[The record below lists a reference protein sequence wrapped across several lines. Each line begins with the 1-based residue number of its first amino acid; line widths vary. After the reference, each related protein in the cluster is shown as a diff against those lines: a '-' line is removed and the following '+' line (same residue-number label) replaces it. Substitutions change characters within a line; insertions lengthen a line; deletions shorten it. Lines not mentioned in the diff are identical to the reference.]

1 MISWTLAA
9 GLAGGLGLFLLGIS
23 MLTDGLRLAAGPALE
38 RILAAA
44 TRTRWHALG
53 SGVLMAAVVQSSTA
67 IIVAAIGFVNAGLL
81 GLGPS
86 IWVLFG
92 SSLGSTMTA
101 WMVALVG
108 PALDIE
114 IFALPMIGVGV
125 ALRLTGR
132 DQRRSELGSAI
143 AGFGLL
149 LLGIGMLRE
158 AFGDLASRISLPQ
171 GEGPLAVVGQV
182 AAGMLITVL
191 VQASSGTTAIAIT
204 AAQSGLLTAPSA
216 AAVMIG
222 ASLGTIVTA
231 TLATIGATSNAQ
243 RAASA
248 YVAFNLIAATVAL
261 VLLPWLVDAIAQVRA
276 ALGLAPDTARQ
287 LAAFLTTFKLIGV
300 ALMWPLSRL
309 LTRWL
314 RRRFRAREEDEAQPR
329 HLDETVLAVPSL
341 AIDAFQQEVLRIGQ
355 VANRLARAALTG
367 AEPRALQ
374 RDQAIATALVSAAE
388 AFVDRV
394 NRGGMPDR
402 DSERLAAVLR
412 ILRYHESVAEQ
423 SLLMSP
429 LVLPSVHDQ
438 RLTDL
443 HTALMQAADRLFVL
457 SDPAGAPASA
467 DELEE
472 AAGAMET
479 AYQAIKAGLL
489 DSGAIGSARL
499 TEMDDALRRYSA
511 LRRATQQA
519 VKAWQRMLSVR
530 PLPSPAPSDARDA
543 PDSAR
548 ASRPGAD

>member
-23 MLTDGLRLAAGPALE
+23 MLTDGLRVAAGPALE

-67 IIVAAIGFVNAGLL
+67 IIVAAIGFINAGLL
-81 GLGPS
+81 GLGPA

-101 WMVALVG
+101 WMVALAG
-108 PALDIE
+108 PALDVE
-114 IFALPMIGVGV
+114 AFALPLIGLGV
-125 ALRLTGR
+125 ALRLAGR
-132 DQRRSELGSAI
+132 DPLRRELGGAI
-143 AGFGLL
+143 VGFGLL

-158 AFGDLASRISLPQ
+158 AFGDLAARVSLPQ
-171 GEGPLAVVGQV
+171 GEGPAAVAAQV
-182 AAGMLITVL
+182 AAGALITIL

-204 AAQSGLLTAPSA
+204 AAQGGLLTAQSA

-222 ASLGTIVTA
+222 ASLGTTLTA
-231 TLATIGATSNAQ
+231 VLAAIGATPNAQ

-248 YVAFNLIAATVAL
+248 HVAFNLAAASVAL
-261 VLLPWLVDAIAQVRA
+261 GLLPWLLDAIGQLRGT
-276 ALGLAPDTARQ
+276 LGLAPDAARQ
-287 LAAFLTTFKLIGV
+287 LAAFHTSFKLLGV
-300 ALMWPLSRL
+300 ALMWPLSRP

-341 AIDAFQQEVLRIGQ
+341 AIDAFAQEVVRIGH
-355 VANRLARAALTG
+355 VANRLARAAVAG

-374 RDQAIATALVSAAE
+374 RDQAIAAALVSAAE
-388 AFVDRV
+388 TFVERV
-394 NRGGMPDR
+394 NRGGMSDR

-412 ILRYHESVAEQ
+412 ILRYYETVLEQ

-429 LVLPSVHDQ
+429 LALPSVHGKQ
-438 RLTDL
+438 LAEIHAALTRE
-443 HTALMQAADRLFVL
+443 ADRLL
-457 SDPAGAPASA
+457 ALCDPAGAPAA
-467 DELEE
+467 AAAVDDALGALERV
-472 AAGAMET
+472 
-479 AYQAIKAGLL
+479 YQALKAGLL
-489 DSGAIGSARL
+489 DSGATGSARL

-519 VKAWQRMLSVR
+519 VKAWRRLVSVR
-530 PLPSPAPSDARDA
+530 PLPSPAPSGARDA
-543 PDSAR
+543 PDSA
-548 ASRPGAD
+548 